1 MTSKYNPEQQ
11 ARIRKTGDWENIEFW
26 RYTERVTHGKTL
38 NMPKGEPS
46 PPEKPTKPETI
57 LSVIAE
63 INAEYGIKLHNQD
76 KLVDSLFERIEP
88 DDS

>member
-1 MTSKYNPEQQ
+1 MTTEYNPELQ
-11 ARIRKTGDWENIEFW
+11 ARIRRVGDWENIEFW
-26 RYTERVTHGKTL
+26 RWKERVTHGKTL
-38 NMPKGEPS
+38 NMPKGELS
-46 PPEKPTKPETI
+46 PPETI